1 MSESTMIGTTH
12 QIRSSGV
19 PAVSFGMPLAVSVV
33 VALVAGIAAWWLGAG
48 LLLAFAAYVGT
59 GIVVLVG
66 AMALRIRARLR
77 A

>member
-1 MSESTMIGTTH
+1 MTGTTD
-12 QIRSSGV
+12 QVRSSGV

-33 VALVAGIAAWWLGAG
+33 AALVAGIAAWWLGAG
-48 LLLAFAAYVGT
+48 LLLAFATYVGT

-66 AMALRIRARLR
+66 TMALKIRAHLR